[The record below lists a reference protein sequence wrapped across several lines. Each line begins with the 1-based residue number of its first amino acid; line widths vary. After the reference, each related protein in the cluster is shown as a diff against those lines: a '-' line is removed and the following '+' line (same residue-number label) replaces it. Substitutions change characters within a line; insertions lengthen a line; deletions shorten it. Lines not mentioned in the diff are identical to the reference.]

1 MSQLVKGLYMLGS
14 IDEDA
19 YCGVVKIDPSK
30 TAFFLGPIN
39 YLEVA
44 VVDVGNT

>member
-1 MSQLVKGLYMLGS
+1 MIGS

-19 YCGVVKIDPSK
+19 YCGVVKIDPFR
-30 TAFFLGPIN
+30 TAFFLGHIN
-39 YLEVA
+39 DLEVA